1 MNVYTPAVRRRIV
14 LQLLLIAAVC
24 AAPAAP
30 CEYAGVP
37 RVVAVGDVHGTYDGF
52 VQVLQLA
59 GVVDGGLRWSGGKAH
74 LVQVGDVP
82 DRGPDS
88 RKVMDL
94 LMRLEKE
101 AAKAGGRV
109 HALLGNHEVMNMIR
123 DLRYVSA
130 GEYEAFRTRDSEV
143 MREEVYRRSLEE
155 ARRRA
160 KAEKTTLDEAAF
172 RERFLKQAPLGYVE
186 HRRAF
191 APEGTY
197 GRWLRRHD
205 AVVKINGVVFVHGG
219 LTPEVAALGCK
230 GINDTIRR
238 EMTADL
244 DRTRDSPL
252 QSLSGRE
259 DGPLWYRGLAR
270 EDEATLAPKVDEVLR
285 ALGAR
290 AVVVGHTPRET
301 GRIEARLGGRVVL
314 IDVGMLPA
322 FGGHLAALEITPE
335 GMTALYPD
343 RREIL
348 ERTPAAAALG
358 R

>member
-1 MNVYTPAVRRRIV
+1 MRR
-14 LQLLLIAAVC
+14 LKTLSLLLAVVTAAAF
-24 AAPAAP
+24 AAPPP
-30 CEYAGVP
+30 CEYSGVS
-37 RVVAVGDVHGTYDGF
+37 RIVAVGDVHGSYDSF
-52 VQVLQLA
+52 VVVLQFS
-59 GVVDGGLRWSGGKAH
+59 GIVDVQRRWSGGKAH
-74 LVQVGDVP
+74 LVQVGDVL

-88 RKVMDL
+88 RKAMDL
-94 LMRLEKE
+94 LMQLEQE

-130 GEYEAFRTRDSEV
+130 GEYEAFRGRDSEEL
-143 MREEVYRRSLEE
+143 RETVYRRSLEE
-155 ARRRA
+155 ARARA

-172 RERFLKQAPLGYVE
+172 RERFLKEVPLGYVE

-191 APEGTY
+191 SPDGSY

-205 AVVKINGVVFVHGG
+205 AVVKIDGVVFLHGG
-219 LTPEVAALGCK
+219 LTPEVAALGCQA
-230 GINDTIRR
+230 INETIRR
-238 EMTADL
+238 EVTADL
-244 DRTRDSPL
+244 DRTRESAL

-285 ALGAR
+285 VLGAR

-301 GRIEARLGGRVVL
+301 GRIEVRLGGRVVL

-322 FGGHLAALEITPE
+322 YGGHLAALEITPG

-348 ERTPAAAALG
+348 ERAPAAAALV